1 MTGFGVL
8 VGLWLV
14 ALSIDRFTDKVC
26 AMLANIK
33 VNWGDITVNVKKSE
47 DES

>member
-14 ALSIDRFTDKVC
+14 SLSIDRFTDKFC
-26 AMLANIK
+26 ECLS
-33 VNWGDITVNVKKSE
+33 DITLKIKSE
-47 DES
+47 TAAKELR